1 MIVFSSITLSLFC
14 FILFRVKSQQV
25 GEGTQDHFIAGPQ
38 IEVKKY
44 SYEYIY
50 LCPVSLL
57 PMFLDRGRTPESP
70 QETRHAI
77 TWNDIL
83 FLFEAPYL
91 TNCMQEQCTWGKRL
105 SVLSLHYCQWVDLEC
120 DWHVFLL
127 SVVMTTHHTVLG
139 SQCGVLFT
147 CLVNGPLTFL
157 SFRSSFP

>member
-1 MIVFSSITLSLFC
+1 MIVFFINNSIIVLLYSVQGQESTSGGRNPGPFHRRATDRGKEIFIWIYLFVSSKPTTDVLRQRADTGVPARDTTCHNL
-14 FILFRVKSQQV
+14 
-25 GEGTQDHFIAGPQ
+25 GWHFI
-38 IEVKKY
+38 
-44 SYEYIY
+44 
-50 LCPVSLL
+50 
-57 PMFLDRGRTPESP
+57 
-70 QETRHAI
+70 
-77 TWNDIL
+77 
-83 FLFEAPYL
+83 PYL